1 MAARCCPSRGTLLH
15 QIWCDSRRCRTR
27 SGATGARPSH
37 KLWCDRRAPV
47 AQAVVRRA
55 RLYMAKSESPD
66 IEVGKMYFRYADHF
80 PGRIS
85 SMCMLSSVVKVIE
98 EKLTNRQ
105 LRMFKKDIFG
115 HFLECRSFPF
125 SGVILH
131 NLLLRQVAH
140 EEDSREDQLWFQIG
154 KHVIRLSI
162 VEWCL
167 VTGLSFGVDTNQKND
182 EMEQRLRNTYFGGVH
197 RNLSPESWCDRVP
210 VAPRFGATGAC
221 RTLLGATGACRTL
234 LGATGCLSH
243 QVLLRQAACRQIQI
257 LPSCSEN
264 NSYQLPVAAKL
275 GATGNRRTKQGATGA
290 RRTKPWCDRHPVAP
304 RFGRQVACRLMDSV
318 VLELCYDG
326 WWETLENSRME
337 YVNGKNRAFLVG
349 KNYLFDQLLAR
360 VYEVLQINPND
371 YSITMRTTL
380 RSSNTLYR
388 ICAMPM
394 DICDDEMVRV
404 VLHMAS
410 DVANFGCIPIFVTT
424 SPRVPSEG
432 IEPHVDTETS
442 FRANMSGPDNDEEVL
457 PRTISL
463 QQYYSPIH
471 DNYDN
476 IDDNGVTLQDVGATV
491 FPITT
496 SLEQRY
502 SPYHNNIFRDN
513 DDFHNETEG
522 DNHEDECEDNT
533 PVNNR
538 GNRPIPSMVRSRR
551 RIDPLTSVAPT
562 LPSNKVAPSFVS
574 SCDSDDISVG
584 KLFAE
589 KNEFIL
595 QLRKVAFRDKFDFK
609 IARSTTTRFE
619 AHCCSESCKWRIRA
633 TRCLNE
639 QNIPWVVK
647 RIDNVH
653 TCHNEVLVDGRH
665 QVRSQVVGHIIAE
678 KYIQDKRI
686 YTPNDIRA
694 DMQQEYG
701 VQLTYQQAYRAR
713 KVGLEIVR
721 GNPAESYNLLPKY
734 SHVLTTANEGTV
746 THLEQ
751 DGDGNFLYYFVALG
765 SSIKGFMQYIRPVI
779 AVDGTHLK
787 GLYRGSM
794 FVATCLDGNNQL
806 YPLAIGIMDSENND
820 AWEWFMMKLHGVI
833 GDRPE
838 LVIIFDRC
846 TAIRRAVLK
855 VFHNATHGVCFYH
868 VKGNIKSPFRM
879 SKALWDQFEPAF
891 INAAKTYGH
900 EEFKRQLEGLWMIH
914 SGAADYLEN
923 NVGTCN
929 WARSQFEGR
938 RYSILTTNI
947 AESVNAFMR
956 EPRKF
961 PVTHLVDHFRK
972 TLQQWFYDRK
982 IVAESMTTRLT
993 TWADEIVTERRTIA
1007 ERMIVRPV
1015 SPHRFQV
1022 IGGGL
1027 KEGLVDLQ
1035 KRTCSCRVFQLD
1047 QLVCAHAIAACLT
1060 HRVDFINLCSDF
1072 YTTESLAMAYAQ
1084 PVEPVGDV
1092 ADWEIPDEI
1101 QEMHVYP
1108 PVEAPPPGR
1117 RKELR
1122 IPSAG
1127 EDVDRRTV
1135 RCGRCHELGH
1145 NRKRCKNPI
1154 ASTRS

>member
-1 MAARCCPSRGTLLH
+1 
-15 QIWCDSRRCRTR
+15 
-27 SGATGARPSH
+27 
-37 KLWCDRRAPV
+37 
-47 AQAVVRRA
+47 
-55 RLYMAKSESPD
+55 
-66 IEVGKMYFRYADHF
+66 
-80 PGRIS
+80 
-85 SMCMLSSVVKVIE
+85 
-98 EKLTNRQ
+98 
-105 LRMFKKDIFG
+105 
-115 HFLECRSFPF
+115 
-125 SGVILH
+125 
-131 NLLLRQVAH
+131 
-140 EEDSREDQLWFQIG
+140 
-154 KHVIRLSI
+154 
-162 VEWCL
+162 
-167 VTGLSFGVDTNQKND
+167 
-182 EMEQRLRNTYFGGVH
+182 
-197 RNLSPESWCDRVP
+197 
-210 VAPRFGATGAC
+210 
-221 RTLLGATGACRTL
+221 
-234 LGATGCLSH
+234 
-243 QVLLRQAACRQIQI
+243 
-257 LPSCSEN
+257 
-264 NSYQLPVAAKL
+264 
-275 GATGNRRTKQGATGA
+275 
-290 RRTKPWCDRHPVAP
+290 
-304 RFGRQVACRLMDSV
+304 MDSV

-337 YVNGKNRAFLVG
+337 YVNGKNRAFFVE

-371 YSITMRTTL
+371 YSITMKTTL

-502 SPYHNNIFRDN
+502 SPYHNNVFRDN

-522 DNHEDECEDNT
+522 DNVCAEPSNTTRGGTRFNNDSDDGRAGPSNVPSFQHEDECEDNT
-533 PVNNR
+533 HVNNR

-562 LPSNKVAPSFVS
+562 LPSNMVTPSFVS

-633 TRCLNE
+633 TRCSNE

-653 TCHNEVLVDGRH
+653 TCHNEILVDGRH

-713 KVGLEIVR
+713 EVGLEIVR

-765 SSIKGFMQYIRPVI
+765 YSIKGFMQYIRPVI

-838 LVIIFDRC
+838 L
-846 TAIRRAVLK
+846 
-855 VFHNATHGVCFYH
+855 
-868 VKGNIKSPFRM
+868 
-879 SKALWDQFEPAF
+879 PAF
-891 INAAKTYGH
+891 INAAKAYGH

-1084 PVEPVGDV
+1084 LVEPVGDV
-1092 ADWEIPDEI
+1092 ADWKIPDEI

>member
-1 MAARCCPSRGTLLH
+1 
-15 QIWCDSRRCRTR
+15 
-27 SGATGARPSH
+27 
-37 KLWCDRRAPV
+37 
-47 AQAVVRRA
+47 
-55 RLYMAKSESPD
+55 
-66 IEVGKMYFRYADHF
+66 
-80 PGRIS
+80 
-85 SMCMLSSVVKVIE
+85 ML
-98 EKLTNRQ
+98 
-105 LRMFKKDIFG
+105 
-115 HFLECRSFPF
+115 
-125 SGVILH
+125 
-131 NLLLRQVAH
+131 
-140 EEDSREDQLWFQIG
+140 
-154 KHVIRLSI
+154 
-162 VEWCL
+162 
-167 VTGLSFGVDTNQKND
+167 
-182 EMEQRLRNTYFGGVH
+182 
-197 RNLSPESWCDRVP
+197 
-210 VAPRFGATGAC
+210 
-221 RTLLGATGACRTL
+221 
-234 LGATGCLSH
+234 
-243 QVLLRQAACRQIQI
+243 
-257 LPSCSEN
+257 
-264 NSYQLPVAAKL
+264 
-275 GATGNRRTKQGATGA
+275 
-290 RRTKPWCDRHPVAP
+290 
-304 RFGRQVACRLMDSV
+304 
-318 VLELCYDG
+318 
-326 WWETLENSRME
+326 
-337 YVNGKNRAFLVG
+337 
-349 KNYLFDQLLAR
+349 
-360 VYEVLQINPND
+360 
-371 YSITMRTTL
+371 
-380 RSSNTLYR
+380 
-388 ICAMPM
+388 M

-410 DVANFGCIPIFVTT
+410 DVANFGCIPIFLTT
-424 SPRVPSEG
+424 SSRVPSE
-432 IEPHVDTETS
+432 EPSNNTRWGTRFNNDGDDGGAGPLNVPS
-442 FRANMSGPDNDEEVL
+442 F
-457 PRTISL
+457 
-463 QQYYSPIH
+463 Q
-471 DNYDN
+471 
-476 IDDNGVTLQDVGATV
+476 
-491 FPITT
+491 
-496 SLEQRY
+496 
-502 SPYHNNIFRDN
+502 
-513 DDFHNETEG
+513 
-522 DNHEDECEDNT
+522 HEDECEDNT

-538 GNRPIPSMVRSRR
+538 GNKPIPSMVRSRR
-551 RIDPLTSVAPT
+551 RIHPLTSLAPT
-562 LPSNKVAPSFVS
+562 LPSNMVAPSFVS
-574 SCDSDDISVG
+574 SCDSDDISMG

-589 KNEFIL
+589 KNELIL

-609 IARSTTTRFE
+609 IARSTTTCFE

-633 TRCLNE
+633 TRSSNE
-639 QNIPWVVK
+639 QNVPWVVK

-653 TCHNEVLVDGRH
+653 TCHNEVLFDGRH
-665 QVRSQVVGHIIAE
+665 QVRSRVVGHIIAE

-713 KVGLEIVR
+713 EVGLEIVR

-734 SHVLTTANEGTV
+734 SHVLTTTNGGTI

-779 AVDGTHLK
+779 AVD
-787 GLYRGSM
+787 
-794 FVATCLDGNNQL
+794 
-806 YPLAIGIMDSENND
+806 AIRIMDSENND

-838 LVIIFDRC
+838 LVIISDRC

-868 VKGNIKSPFRM
+868 VKGNIKSQFRM
-879 SKALWDQFEPAF
+879 SKALWDEFEPAF
-891 INAAKTYGH
+891 INAAKAYGH

-947 AESVNAFMR
+947 AESVNDFMR

-1047 QLVCAHAIAACLT
+1047 QLVCAHDIAACLT

-1092 ADWEIPDEI
+1092 ADWEVPDEI
-1101 QEMHVYP
+1101 QEMQVYP
-1108 PVEAPPPGR
+1108 PVEAPPLGR

-1122 IPSAG
+1122 IPSVG

>member
-1 MAARCCPSRGTLLH
+1 
-15 QIWCDSRRCRTR
+15 
-27 SGATGARPSH
+27 
-37 KLWCDRRAPV
+37 
-47 AQAVVRRA
+47 
-55 RLYMAKSESPD
+55 
-66 IEVGKMYFRYADHF
+66 
-80 PGRIS
+80 
-85 SMCMLSSVVKVIE
+85 
-98 EKLTNRQ
+98 
-105 LRMFKKDIFG
+105 
-115 HFLECRSFPF
+115 
-125 SGVILH
+125 
-131 NLLLRQVAH
+131 
-140 EEDSREDQLWFQIG
+140 
-154 KHVIRLSI
+154 
-162 VEWCL
+162 
-167 VTGLSFGVDTNQKND
+167 
-182 EMEQRLRNTYFGGVH
+182 
-197 RNLSPESWCDRVP
+197 
-210 VAPRFGATGAC
+210 
-221 RTLLGATGACRTL
+221 
-234 LGATGCLSH
+234 
-243 QVLLRQAACRQIQI
+243 
-257 LPSCSEN
+257 
-264 NSYQLPVAAKL
+264 
-275 GATGNRRTKQGATGA
+275 
-290 RRTKPWCDRHPVAP
+290 
-304 RFGRQVACRLMDSV
+304 
-318 VLELCYDG
+318 
-326 WWETLENSRME
+326 
-337 YVNGKNRAFLVG
+337 
-349 KNYLFDQLLAR
+349 
-360 VYEVLQINPND
+360 
-371 YSITMRTTL
+371 
-380 RSSNTLYR
+380 
-388 ICAMPM
+388 M

-424 SPRVPSEG
+424 SPRVLSEG

-442 FRANMSGPDNDEEVL
+442 FRANMSGLDNDEEVL

-496 SLEQRY
+496 LLEQRY
-502 SPYHNNIFRDN
+502 SPYHNNNFRDN

-522 DNHEDECEDNT
+522 DNVCAEPSNNTRRGTRFNNDGDDGGAGPSNVPSFQHEDECEDNT
-533 PVNNR
+533 LVNNR

-551 RIDPLTSVAPT
+551 RIDPLTSLAPT
-562 LPSNKVAPSFVS
+562 LPSNMVAPSFVS
-574 SCDSDDISVG
+574 SCDSDDISVDDISVG

-589 KNEFIL
+589 KNELIL

-609 IARSTTTRFE
+609 IAWSTTTRFE

-633 TRCLNE
+633 TRSSNE
-639 QNIPWVVK
+639 QNVPWVVK

-653 TCHNEVLVDGRH
+653 TCHNEILVDGRH
-665 QVRSQVVGHIIAE
+665 QVRSWVVGHIIAE

-694 DMQQEYG
+694 YMQQEYG

-713 KVGLEIVR
+713 EVGLEIVR

-746 THLEQ
+746 THFEQ
-751 DGDGNFLYYFVALG
+751 DGDGNFLYYFVVLG

-838 LVIIFDRC
+838 LVIISDRC

-868 VKGNIKSPFRM
+868 VKGNIKSQFRM
-879 SKALWDQFEPAF
+879 SKALWDEFEPAF
-891 INAAKTYGH
+891 INAAKTYAH

-914 SGAADYLEN
+914 LGAADYLEN

-929 WARSQFEGR
+929 WVRSQFEGR
-938 RYSILTTNI
+938 RYSILTINI

-961 PVTHLVDHFRK
+961 PVTHLIDHFRK

-993 TWADEIVTERRTIA
+993 TWADEIVTKRRTIA

-1022 IGGGL
+1022 TGGGL
-1027 KEGLVDLQ
+1027 KGGLVDLQ

-1092 ADWEIPDEI
+1092 AD
-1101 QEMHVYP
+1101 
-1108 PVEAPPPGR
+1108 
-1117 RKELR
+1117 
-1122 IPSAG
+1122 
-1127 EDVDRRTV
+1127 
-1135 RCGRCHELGH
+1135 
-1145 NRKRCKNPI
+1145 
-1154 ASTRS
+1154 

>member
-1 MAARCCPSRGTLLH
+1 
-15 QIWCDSRRCRTR
+15 
-27 SGATGARPSH
+27 
-37 KLWCDRRAPV
+37 
-47 AQAVVRRA
+47 
-55 RLYMAKSESPD
+55 
-66 IEVGKMYFRYADHF
+66 
-80 PGRIS
+80 
-85 SMCMLSSVVKVIE
+85 
-98 EKLTNRQ
+98 
-105 LRMFKKDIFG
+105 
-115 HFLECRSFPF
+115 
-125 SGVILH
+125 
-131 NLLLRQVAH
+131 
-140 EEDSREDQLWFQIG
+140 
-154 KHVIRLSI
+154 
-162 VEWCL
+162 
-167 VTGLSFGVDTNQKND
+167 
-182 EMEQRLRNTYFGGVH
+182 
-197 RNLSPESWCDRVP
+197 
-210 VAPRFGATGAC
+210 
-221 RTLLGATGACRTL
+221 
-234 LGATGCLSH
+234 
-243 QVLLRQAACRQIQI
+243 
-257 LPSCSEN
+257 
-264 NSYQLPVAAKL
+264 
-275 GATGNRRTKQGATGA
+275 
-290 RRTKPWCDRHPVAP
+290 
-304 RFGRQVACRLMDSV
+304 
-318 VLELCYDG
+318 
-326 WWETLENSRME
+326 
-337 YVNGKNRAFLVG
+337 
-349 KNYLFDQLLAR
+349 
-360 VYEVLQINPND
+360 
-371 YSITMRTTL
+371 
-380 RSSNTLYR
+380 
-388 ICAMPM
+388 
-394 DICDDEMVRV
+394 MVRV

-442 FRANMSGPDNDEEVL
+442 FKANMSGPDNDEEVL

-476 IDDNGVTLQDVGATV
+476 IDDNGVTLEDVGATV

-502 SPYHNNIFRDN
+502 SSYHNNDFRDN
-513 DDFHNETEG
+513 DDFHHETEG
-522 DNHEDECEDNT
+522 DNVYAEPSNNTRGTHFNNDGDDGGAGPSNVPSFQHDDECEDNT

-538 GNRPIPSMVRSRR
+538 GNRPSPSMVRSRR
-551 RIDPLTSVAPT
+551 RIDPLTSLAPT
-562 LPSNKVAPSFVS
+562 LPSNMVAPSFVS

-619 AHCCSESCKWRIRA
+619 AHCCSESCKWPIRA
-633 TRCLNE
+633 TRCSNE
-639 QNIPWVVK
+639 QNVPWVVK

-665 QVRSQVVGHIIAE
+665 QVRSRVVGHIIAE

-713 KVGLEIVR
+713 GVGLEIVR
-721 GNPAESYNLLPKY
+721 GNPAELYNLLPKY

-751 DGDGNFLYYFVALG
+751 DGD
-765 SSIKGFMQYIRPVI
+765 
-779 AVDGTHLK
+779 DGTHLN

-838 LVIIFDRC
+838 LVIISDRC

-855 VFHNATHGVCFYH
+855 VFHNASHGVCFYH
-868 VKGNIKSPFRM
+868 VKA
-879 SKALWDQFEPAF
+879 KA
-891 INAAKTYGH
+891 YGH

-938 RYSILTTNI
+938 R
-947 AESVNAFMR
+947 
-956 EPRKF
+956 
-961 PVTHLVDHFRK
+961 
-972 TLQQWFYDRK
+972 K

-1022 IGGGL
+1022 VGGGL

-1035 KRTCSCRVFQLD
+1035 KRICSCRVFQLD

-1092 ADWEIPDEI
+1092 AD
-1101 QEMHVYP
+1101 
-1108 PVEAPPPGR
+1108 
-1117 RKELR
+1117 
-1122 IPSAG
+1122 
-1127 EDVDRRTV
+1127 
-1135 RCGRCHELGH
+1135 
-1145 NRKRCKNPI
+1145 
-1154 ASTRS
+1154 

>member
-1 MAARCCPSRGTLLH
+1 M
-15 QIWCDSRRCRTR
+15 
-27 SGATGARPSH
+27 
-37 KLWCDRRAPV
+37 
-47 AQAVVRRA
+47 
-55 RLYMAKSESPD
+55 
-66 IEVGKMYFRYADHF
+66 
-80 PGRIS
+80 
-85 SMCMLSSVVKVIE
+85 
-98 EKLTNRQ
+98 
-105 LRMFKKDIFG
+105 DIF
-115 HFLECRSFPF
+115 
-125 SGVILH
+125 
-131 NLLLRQVAH
+131 
-140 EEDSREDQLWFQIG
+140 
-154 KHVIRLSI
+154 
-162 VEWCL
+162 
-167 VTGLSFGVDTNQKND
+167 
-182 EMEQRLRNTYFGGVH
+182 
-197 RNLSPESWCDRVP
+197 
-210 VAPRFGATGAC
+210 
-221 RTLLGATGACRTL
+221 
-234 LGATGCLSH
+234 
-243 QVLLRQAACRQIQI
+243 
-257 LPSCSEN
+257 
-264 NSYQLPVAAKL
+264 
-275 GATGNRRTKQGATGA
+275 
-290 RRTKPWCDRHPVAP
+290 
-304 RFGRQVACRLMDSV
+304 
-318 VLELCYDG
+318 
-326 WWETLENSRME
+326 
-337 YVNGKNRAFLVG
+337 
-349 KNYLFDQLLAR
+349 
-360 VYEVLQINPND
+360 
-371 YSITMRTTL
+371 
-380 RSSNTLYR
+380 
-388 ICAMPM
+388 
-394 DICDDEMVRV
+394 DDEMVRV

-463 QQYYSPIH
+463 QQYYSLIH

-476 IDDNGVTLQDVGATV
+476 IDDNGVTLEDVGATV

-502 SPYHNNIFRDN
+502 SPYHNNDFRDN
-513 DDFHNETEG
+513 DDFHHETEG
-522 DNHEDECEDNT
+522 DNVCAEPSNNTRGTHFNNDGDDGGAGPSNVPSFQHDDECEGNT

-538 GNRPIPSMVRSRR
+538 GNRPSPSMVRSRR
-551 RIDPLTSVAPT
+551 YATGIRCSV
-562 LPSNKVAPSFVS
+562 
-574 SCDSDDISVG
+574 
-584 KLFAE
+584 
-589 KNEFIL
+589 
-595 QLRKVAFRDKFDFK
+595 
-609 IARSTTTRFE
+609 
-619 AHCCSESCKWRIRA
+619 
-633 TRCLNE
+633 
-639 QNIPWVVK
+639 NIPAG
-647 RIDNVH
+647 I
-653 TCHNEVLVDGRH
+653 
-665 QVRSQVVGHIIAE
+665 S
-678 KYIQDKRI
+678 
-686 YTPNDIRA
+686 
-694 DMQQEYG
+694 
-701 VQLTYQQAYRAR
+701 
-713 KVGLEIVR
+713 
-721 GNPAESYNLLPKY
+721 
-734 SHVLTTANEGTV
+734 ANEGTV

-751 DGDGNFLYYFVALG
+751 DGDDNFLYYFVALG
-765 SSIKGFMQYIRPVI
+765 SAIKGFMQYIRLVI

-820 AWEWFMMKLHGVI
+820 AWEWFMMKLYGVI

-838 LVIIFDRC
+838 LVIISDRC

-868 VKGNIKSPFRM
+868 VKGNIKSQFRM
-879 SKALWDQFEPAF
+879 SKALWDEFEPAF
-891 INAAKTYGH
+891 INAAKAYGH

-938 RYSILTTNI
+938 RYIILTTNI
-947 AESVNAFMR
+947 AESVNSFMR

-961 PVTHLVDHFRK
+961 LVTHLVDHFRK
-972 TLQQWFYDRK
+972 TMQQWFYDRK

-993 TWADEIVTERRTIA
+993 TWADEIVTERRTIV

-1035 KRTCSCRVFQLD
+1035 KRTCTCRVFQLD

-1084 PVEPVGDV
+1084 PVELVGDV
-1092 ADWEIPDEI
+1092 VDWEVLDEI
-1101 QEMHVYP
+1101 QEMQVYP

-1117 RKELR
+1117 RKELK

-1127 EDVDRRTV
+1127 EDVNRRTV

>member
-1 MAARCCPSRGTLLH
+1 M
-15 QIWCDSRRCRTR
+15 
-27 SGATGARPSH
+27 
-37 KLWCDRRAPV
+37 K
-47 AQAVVRRA
+47 
-55 RLYMAKSESPD
+55 
-66 IEVGKMYFRYADHF
+66 
-80 PGRIS
+80 
-85 SMCMLSSVVKVIE
+85 
-98 EKLTNRQ
+98 
-105 LRMFKKDIFG
+105 
-115 HFLECRSFPF
+115 
-125 SGVILH
+125 
-131 NLLLRQVAH
+131 
-140 EEDSREDQLWFQIG
+140 
-154 KHVIRLSI
+154 
-162 VEWCL
+162 
-167 VTGLSFGVDTNQKND
+167 
-182 EMEQRLRNTYFGGVH
+182 
-197 RNLSPESWCDRVP
+197 
-210 VAPRFGATGAC
+210 
-221 RTLLGATGACRTL
+221 
-234 LGATGCLSH
+234 
-243 QVLLRQAACRQIQI
+243 
-257 LPSCSEN
+257 
-264 NSYQLPVAAKL
+264 
-275 GATGNRRTKQGATGA
+275 
-290 RRTKPWCDRHPVAP
+290 
-304 RFGRQVACRLMDSV
+304 
-318 VLELCYDG
+318 
-326 WWETLENSRME
+326 
-337 YVNGKNRAFLVG
+337 
-349 KNYLFDQLLAR
+349 
-360 VYEVLQINPND
+360 
-371 YSITMRTTL
+371 TTL

-410 DVANFGCIPIFVTT
+410 DVANVGCIPIFVTT

-496 SLEQRY
+496 SLEQQY
-502 SPYHNNIFRDN
+502 SPYHNNDFRDN
-513 DDFHNETEG
+513 DDFNNEIEG
-522 DNHEDECEDNT
+522 DNVCAEPSNNTRRGTRFNNDGDDGGASPSNVPSFQHNDECEDNT
-533 PVNNR
+533 LVNNR

-551 RIDPLTSVAPT
+551 RIDPLTSLAPT
-562 LPSNKVAPSFVS
+562 LPSNMVAPSFVS

-589 KNEFIL
+589 KNELIL

-633 TRCLNE
+633 TRSSNE
-639 QNIPWVVK
+639 QHVPWVVK

-665 QVRSQVVGHIIAE
+665 QVRSRVVGHIIAE

-694 DMQQEYG
+694 YMQQEYG

-713 KVGLEIVR
+713 EVGLEIVR

-751 DGDGNFLYYFVALG
+751 DGD
-765 SSIKGFMQYIRPVI
+765 
-779 AVDGTHLK
+779 
-787 GLYRGSM
+787 
-794 FVATCLDGNNQL
+794 
-806 YPLAIGIMDSENND
+806 ENND

-838 LVIIFDRC
+838 LVIISDRC
-846 TAIRRAVLK
+846 TAIRRAVLRDK
-855 VFHNATHGVCFYH
+855 
-868 VKGNIKSPFRM
+868 
-879 SKALWDQFEPAF
+879 FEPAF
-891 INAAKTYGH
+891 INGAKAYSH
-900 EEFKRQLEGLWMIH
+900 KEFKRQFEGLWMIH

-938 RYSILTTNI
+938 RYIILTTNI
-947 AESVNAFMR
+947 AESVNAFIR

-961 PVTHLVDHFRK
+961 PVTHLVHHFRK

-993 TWADEIVTERRTIA
+993 TWADEIVTERRTIT
-1007 ERMIVRPV
+1007 ERMIVRLV

-1084 PVEPVGDV
+1084 PVELVGDV
-1092 ADWEIPDEI
+1092 ADWEVPDEI
-1101 QEMHVYP
+1101 QEMQVYP
-1108 PVEAPPPGR
+1108 PVEAPPLGR

-1122 IPSAG
+1122 IPSVG

-1135 RCGRCHELGH
+1135 RCGQCHELGH

>member
-1 MAARCCPSRGTLLH
+1 
-15 QIWCDSRRCRTR
+15 
-27 SGATGARPSH
+27 
-37 KLWCDRRAPV
+37 
-47 AQAVVRRA
+47 
-55 RLYMAKSESPD
+55 
-66 IEVGKMYFRYADHF
+66 
-80 PGRIS
+80 
-85 SMCMLSSVVKVIE
+85 
-98 EKLTNRQ
+98 
-105 LRMFKKDIFG
+105 
-115 HFLECRSFPF
+115 
-125 SGVILH
+125 
-131 NLLLRQVAH
+131 
-140 EEDSREDQLWFQIG
+140 
-154 KHVIRLSI
+154 
-162 VEWCL
+162 
-167 VTGLSFGVDTNQKND
+167 
-182 EMEQRLRNTYFGGVH
+182 
-197 RNLSPESWCDRVP
+197 
-210 VAPRFGATGAC
+210 
-221 RTLLGATGACRTL
+221 
-234 LGATGCLSH
+234 
-243 QVLLRQAACRQIQI
+243 
-257 LPSCSEN
+257 
-264 NSYQLPVAAKL
+264 
-275 GATGNRRTKQGATGA
+275 
-290 RRTKPWCDRHPVAP
+290 
-304 RFGRQVACRLMDSV
+304 
-318 VLELCYDG
+318 
-326 WWETLENSRME
+326 
-337 YVNGKNRAFLVG
+337 
-349 KNYLFDQLLAR
+349 
-360 VYEVLQINPND
+360 
-371 YSITMRTTL
+371 
-380 RSSNTLYR
+380 
-388 ICAMPM
+388 M

-496 SLEQRY
+496 SLEQQY
-502 SPYHNNIFRDN
+502 SPYHNNDFRDN

-522 DNHEDECEDNT
+522 DNVCAEPSNNTRRGTRFNNDGDDGGAGPSNVPSFQDEDECEDNT

-538 GNRPIPSMVRSRR
+538 GNRPIPSMVQSRR
-551 RIDPLTSVAPT
+551 RIDPLTSLAPT
-562 LPSNKVAPSFVS
+562 LPSNMVTPSFVS

-589 KNEFIL
+589 KNELIL

-633 TRCLNE
+633 TRSSNE
-639 QNIPWVVK
+639 QHVPWVVK

-665 QVRSQVVGHIIAE
+665 Q
-678 KYIQDKRI
+678 
-686 YTPNDIRA
+686 
-694 DMQQEYG
+694 
-701 VQLTYQQAYRAR
+701 AYRAR
-713 KVGLEIVR
+713 EVGLEIVR

-806 YPLAIGIMDSENND
+806 
-820 AWEWFMMKLHGVI
+820 
-833 GDRPE
+833 PE
-838 LVIIFDRC
+838 LVIISDRC

-868 VKGNIKSPFRM
+868 VKGNIKSQFRL
-879 SKALWDQFEPAF
+879 SKALWDEFEPAF
-891 INAAKTYGH
+891 INAAKAYGH

-914 SGAADYLEN
+914 S
-923 NVGTCN
+923 
-929 WARSQFEGR
+929 
-938 RYSILTTNI
+938 
-947 AESVNAFMR
+947 
-956 EPRKF
+956 
-961 PVTHLVDHFRK
+961 
-972 TLQQWFYDRK
+972 
-982 IVAESMTTRLT
+982 
-993 TWADEIVTERRTIA
+993 ADEIVTERRTIA

-1092 ADWEIPDEI
+1092 ADWEVPDEI
-1101 QEMHVYP
+1101 QELQVYP

-1117 RKELR
+1117 RKERR

>member
-1 MAARCCPSRGTLLH
+1 M
-15 QIWCDSRRCRTR
+15 QQQR
-27 SGATGARPSH
+27 S
-37 KLWCDRRAPV
+37 
-47 AQAVVRRA
+47 
-55 RLYMAKSESPD
+55 
-66 IEVGKMYFRYADHF
+66 
-80 PGRIS
+80 
-85 SMCMLSSVVKVIE
+85 
-98 EKLTNRQ
+98 Q
-105 LRMFKKDIFG
+105 L
-115 HFLECRSFPF
+115 
-125 SGVILH
+125 
-131 NLLLRQVAH
+131 Q
-140 EEDSREDQLWFQIG
+140 
-154 KHVIRLSI
+154 
-162 VEWCL
+162 
-167 VTGLSFGVDTNQKND
+167 
-182 EMEQRLRNTYFGGVH
+182 
-197 RNLSPESWCDRVP
+197 
-210 VAPRFGATGAC
+210 
-221 RTLLGATGACRTL
+221 
-234 LGATGCLSH
+234 
-243 QVLLRQAACRQIQI
+243 
-257 LPSCSEN
+257 
-264 NSYQLPVAAKL
+264 
-275 GATGNRRTKQGATGA
+275 
-290 RRTKPWCDRHPVAP
+290 RHPKPAAP
-304 RFGRQVACRLMDSV
+304 ATHVNQQQTITNSTPSLMDSV

-326 WWETLENSRME
+326 WWETLEDGRME

-349 KNYLFDQLLAR
+349 KNCLFDQLLAR
-360 VYEVLQINPND
+360 VYEVLQINPNE
-371 YSITMRTTL
+371 YSITMKTTL

-388 ICAMPM
+388 ICALPM
-394 DICDDEMVRV
+394 DIFDDEMVRV
-404 VLHMAS
+404 VLHIAS

-424 SPRVPSEG
+424 LPQVSSEC
-432 IEPHVDTETS
+432 IEPHVDTET
-442 FRANMSGPDNDEEVL
+442 FVRANMSGPDNDEEVL

-502 SPYHNNIFRDN
+502 SPYHNNDFRDN
-513 DDFHNETEG
+513 DDFHHETEG
-522 DNHEDECEDNT
+522 DNVCAEPYNNTRRGTCFNNDGDDGGAGVGPSNVPSFQHEDECEDNT

-551 RIDPLTSVAPT
+551 RIDPLTSLAPT
-562 LPSNKVAPSFVS
+562 LPSNMVAPSFVS

-633 TRCLNE
+633 TRSSNE
-639 QNIPWVVK
+639 QHVPWVVK

-665 QVRSQVVGHIIAE
+665 QVRSRVVGHIIAE

-694 DMQQEYG
+694 YMQQEYG

-713 KVGLEIVR
+713 EVGLEIVR

-806 YPLAIGIMDSENND
+806 YLLAIGIMDSENND

-833 GDRPE
+833 GDRSK
-838 LVIIFDRC
+838 LVIISNRC

-868 VKGNIKSPFRM
+868 VKA
-879 SKALWDQFEPAF
+879 KA
-891 INAAKTYGH
+891 YGH

-938 RYSILTTNI
+938 WYNILTTNI
-947 AESVNAFMR
+947 TESVNSFMR
-956 EPRKF
+956 EPQKF

-972 TLQQWFYDRK
+972 T
-982 IVAESMTTRLT
+982 M
-993 TWADEIVTERRTIA
+993 
-1007 ERMIVRPV
+1007 
-1015 SPHRFQV
+1015 
-1022 IGGGL
+1022 
-1027 KEGLVDLQ
+1027 
-1035 KRTCSCRVFQLD
+1035 
-1047 QLVCAHAIAACLT
+1047 
-1060 HRVDFINLCSDF
+1060 
-1072 YTTESLAMAYAQ
+1072 
-1084 PVEPVGDV
+1084 
-1092 ADWEIPDEI
+1092 
-1101 QEMHVYP
+1101 
-1108 PVEAPPPGR
+1108 
-1117 RKELR
+1117 
-1122 IPSAG
+1122 
-1127 EDVDRRTV
+1127 
-1135 RCGRCHELGH
+1135 
-1145 NRKRCKNPI
+1145 
-1154 ASTRS
+1154 

>member
-1 MAARCCPSRGTLLH
+1 
-15 QIWCDSRRCRTR
+15 
-27 SGATGARPSH
+27 
-37 KLWCDRRAPV
+37 
-47 AQAVVRRA
+47 
-55 RLYMAKSESPD
+55 
-66 IEVGKMYFRYADHF
+66 
-80 PGRIS
+80 
-85 SMCMLSSVVKVIE
+85 
-98 EKLTNRQ
+98 
-105 LRMFKKDIFG
+105 
-115 HFLECRSFPF
+115 
-125 SGVILH
+125 
-131 NLLLRQVAH
+131 
-140 EEDSREDQLWFQIG
+140 
-154 KHVIRLSI
+154 
-162 VEWCL
+162 
-167 VTGLSFGVDTNQKND
+167 
-182 EMEQRLRNTYFGGVH
+182 
-197 RNLSPESWCDRVP
+197 
-210 VAPRFGATGAC
+210 
-221 RTLLGATGACRTL
+221 
-234 LGATGCLSH
+234 
-243 QVLLRQAACRQIQI
+243 
-257 LPSCSEN
+257 
-264 NSYQLPVAAKL
+264 
-275 GATGNRRTKQGATGA
+275 
-290 RRTKPWCDRHPVAP
+290 
-304 RFGRQVACRLMDSV
+304 
-318 VLELCYDG
+318 
-326 WWETLENSRME
+326 
-337 YVNGKNRAFLVG
+337 
-349 KNYLFDQLLAR
+349 
-360 VYEVLQINPND
+360 
-371 YSITMRTTL
+371 
-380 RSSNTLYR
+380 
-388 ICAMPM
+388 M

-404 VLHMAS
+404 MLHMAS

-424 SPRVPSEG
+424 SPRVLSEG

-463 QQYYSPIH
+463 QQYYFPIH

-496 SLEQRY
+496 SLEQQY
-502 SPYHNNIFRDN
+502 SPYHNNDFRDN
-513 DDFHNETEG
+513 DDFHNKTEG
-522 DNHEDECEDNT
+522 DNVYAEPSKNTRGGTRFNNNGDDGGAGPSNVPSFQHEDEY
-533 PVNNR
+533 
-538 GNRPIPSMVRSRR
+538 
-551 RIDPLTSVAPT
+551 
-562 LPSNKVAPSFVS
+562 
-574 SCDSDDISVG
+574 DISVG

-633 TRCLNE
+633 TRCSNE
-639 QNIPWVVK
+639 QNVPWVVK

-665 QVRSQVVGHIIAE
+665 QVRSRVVGHIIAE

-713 KVGLEIVR
+713 EVGLEIVR
-721 GNPAESYNLLPKY
+721 GNHAESYNLLPKY

-751 DGDGNFLYYFVALG
+751 DRDGNFLYYFVALG
-765 SSIKGFMQYIRPVI
+765 STIKGFMQYIRPVI
-779 AVDGTHLK
+779 TVDGTHLK

-820 AWEWFMMKLHGVI
+820 AWEWLMMKLHGVI

-838 LVIIFDRC
+838 LVIISYRC

-868 VKGNIKSPFRM
+868 VKGNIKSQFRM

-891 INAAKTYGH
+891 INAAKAYGH

-929 WARSQFEGR
+929 WTRSQFEGR

-947 AESVNAFMR
+947 AESVNTFMR

-982 IVAESMTTRLT
+982 IMAESMTTRLT
-993 TWADEIVTERRTIA
+993 TWADEIVTERITIA

-1022 IGGGL
+1022 ISGGL

-1084 PVEPVGDV
+1084 PVELVGDV
-1092 ADWEIPDEI
+1092 ADWEVPDEI
-1101 QEMHVYP
+1101 QEMQVYP

-1154 ASTRS
+1154 ALTRS

>member
-1 MAARCCPSRGTLLH
+1 MILGKERTTLEEY
-15 QIWCDSRRCRTR
+15 
-27 SGATGARPSH
+27 GVGPEAN
-37 KLWCDRRAPV
+37 V
-47 AQAVVRRA
+47 AV
-55 RLYMAKSESPD
+55 
-66 IEVGKMYFRYADHF
+66 
-80 PGRIS
+80 
-85 SMCMLSSVVKVIE
+85 
-98 EKLTNRQ
+98 
-105 LRMFKKDIFG
+105 
-115 HFLECRSFPF
+115 
-125 SGVILH
+125 
-131 NLLLRQVAH
+131 
-140 EEDSREDQLWFQIG
+140 
-154 KHVIRLSI
+154 
-162 VEWCL
+162 
-167 VTGLSFGVDTNQKND
+167 
-182 EMEQRLRNTYFGGVH
+182 
-197 RNLSPESWCDRVP
+197 
-210 VAPRFGATGAC
+210 
-221 RTLLGATGACRTL
+221 
-234 LGATGCLSH
+234 
-243 QVLLRQAACRQIQI
+243 
-257 LPSCSEN
+257 
-264 NSYQLPVAAKL
+264 KL
-275 GATGNRRTKQGATGA
+275 GATGRLSHLAWSDRAPVAPCLERQAPCRTTPQ
-290 RRTKPWCDRHPVAP
+290 CDRHPVAP
-304 RFGRQVACRLMDSV
+304 NLGATGILRTKIRATGLMDSV

-326 WWETLENSRME
+326 WWETLENGRME
-337 YVNGKNRAFLVG
+337 YVNGKNPAFLVG

-371 YSITMRTTL
+371 YSITMKTIL

-410 DVANFGCIPIFVTT
+410 DVANVGCIPIFVTT

-442 FRANMSGPDNDEEVL
+442 FRANMSSPDNDEEVL

-502 SPYHNNIFRDN
+502 SPYHNNDFRDN
-513 DDFHNETEG
+513 DDFNYETEG
-522 DNHEDECEDNT
+522 DNVCAEPSNNTRRGTRFNNDGDDGGAGPSNVPSFQHEDECEDNT

-551 RIDPLTSVAPT
+551 RIDPLTSLAPT
-562 LPSNKVAPSFVS
+562 LPSNMVAPSFVS

-589 KNEFIL
+589 KNELIL

-633 TRCLNE
+633 TRSSNE
-639 QNIPWVVK
+639 QNVPWVVK

-665 QVRSQVVGHIIAE
+665 QVRSRVVGHIIAE

-713 KVGLEIVR
+713 EVGLEIVR
-721 GNPAESYNLLPKY
+721 GNPTESYNMLPKY
-734 SHVLTTANEGTV
+734 SHILTTANEGTV

-838 LVIIFDRC
+838 LVIISDRC

-868 VKGNIKSPFRM
+868 VKGNIKSQFRM

-891 INAAKTYGH
+891 INAAKAYGR

-914 SGAADYLEN
+914 S
-923 NVGTCN
+923 
-929 WARSQFEGR
+929 
-938 RYSILTTNI
+938 
-947 AESVNAFMR
+947 
-956 EPRKF
+956 
-961 PVTHLVDHFRK
+961 
-972 TLQQWFYDRK
+972 
-982 IVAESMTTRLT
+982 
-993 TWADEIVTERRTIA
+993 ADEIVTERRTIA
-1007 ERMIVRPV
+1007 ERMIVRSV

-1084 PVEPVGDV
+1084 SVELVGDV

-1101 QEMHVYP
+1101 QEMQVYP

-1145 NRKRCKNPI
+1145 NRKRCKNLI

>member
-1 MAARCCPSRGTLLH
+1 MK
-15 QIWCDSRRCRTR
+15 I
-27 SGATGARPSH
+27 
-37 KLWCDRRAPV
+37 
-47 AQAVVRRA
+47 
-55 RLYMAKSESPD
+55 
-66 IEVGKMYFRYADHF
+66 
-80 PGRIS
+80 
-85 SMCMLSSVVKVIE
+85 
-98 EKLTNRQ
+98 
-105 LRMFKKDIFG
+105 
-115 HFLECRSFPF
+115 
-125 SGVILH
+125 
-131 NLLLRQVAH
+131 
-140 EEDSREDQLWFQIG
+140 
-154 KHVIRLSI
+154 
-162 VEWCL
+162 
-167 VTGLSFGVDTNQKND
+167 
-182 EMEQRLRNTYFGGVH
+182 
-197 RNLSPESWCDRVP
+197 
-210 VAPRFGATGAC
+210 
-221 RTLLGATGACRTL
+221 
-234 LGATGCLSH
+234 
-243 QVLLRQAACRQIQI
+243 
-257 LPSCSEN
+257 
-264 NSYQLPVAAKL
+264 
-275 GATGNRRTKQGATGA
+275 
-290 RRTKPWCDRHPVAP
+290 
-304 RFGRQVACRLMDSV
+304 
-318 VLELCYDG
+318 
-326 WWETLENSRME
+326 
-337 YVNGKNRAFLVG
+337 
-349 KNYLFDQLLAR
+349 
-360 VYEVLQINPND
+360 
-371 YSITMRTTL
+371 TL

-388 ICAMPM
+388 ICALPM
-394 DICDDEMVRV
+394 DIFDDEMVRV

-424 SPRVPSEG
+424 SPRVSSEG

-442 FRANMSGPDNDEEVL
+442 FRTNMSGPDNDEEVL

-476 IDDNGVTLQDVGATV
+476 IDDNGVTLEYVGATV

-502 SPYHNNIFRDN
+502 SPYHNNDFRDN
-513 DDFHNETEG
+513 DDFHHETEG
-522 DNHEDECEDNT
+522 DNVCAEPSNNTRGTHFNNDGDDGGAGLSNVPSFQHDDECENNT

-538 GNRPIPSMVRSRR
+538 GNRPSPSMVRSRR
-551 RIDPLTSVAPT
+551 RIDALTSLAPT
-562 LPSNKVAPSFVS
+562 LPSNMVAPSFVS

-595 QLRKVAFRDKFDFK
+595 QLRKVAFRDKFDFN

-633 TRCLNE
+633 TRCSNE
-639 QNIPWVVK
+639 QNVPWVVK

-665 QVRSQVVGHIIAE
+665 QVRSRIVGHIIAE

-713 KVGLEIVR
+713 EVGLEIVR

-751 DGDGNFLYYFVALG
+751 DGDGNFLYYFISLG

-820 AWEWFMMKLHGVI
+820 AWEWFMMKLHRVI

-838 LVIIFDRC
+838 L
-846 TAIRRAVLK
+846 
-855 VFHNATHGVCFYH
+855 
-868 VKGNIKSPFRM
+868 FRM

-891 INAAKTYGH
+891 INAAKAYGH

-947 AESVNAFMR
+947 AESVNSFMR
-956 EPRKF
+956 EPQKF
-961 PVTHLVDHFRK
+961 PVTHLIDHFRK
-972 TLQQWFYDRK
+972 TMQQWFYDRK

-1022 IGGGL
+1022 VGGGL

-1035 KRTCSCRVFQLD
+1035 QRTCTCRVFQLD

-1101 QEMHVYP
+1101 QEMQVYP

-1117 RKELR
+1117 RKELI

-1127 EDVDRRTV
+1127 EDVNRRTV

>member
-1 MAARCCPSRGTLLH
+1 MSYFLNN
-15 QIWCDSRRCRTR
+15 W
-27 SGATGARPSH
+27 
-37 KLWCDRRAPV
+37 
-47 AQAVVRRA
+47 
-55 RLYMAKSESPD
+55 AKS
-66 IEVGKMYFRYADHF
+66 G
-80 PGRIS
+80 
-85 SMCMLSSVVKVIE
+85 
-98 EKLTNRQ
+98 
-105 LRMFKKDIFG
+105 
-115 HFLECRSFPF
+115 
-125 SGVILH
+125 SG
-131 NLLLRQVAH
+131 
-140 EEDSREDQLWFQIG
+140 
-154 KHVIRLSI
+154 
-162 VEWCL
+162 
-167 VTGLSFGVDTNQKND
+167 
-182 EMEQRLRNTYFGGVH
+182 
-197 RNLSPESWCDRVP
+197 DR
-210 VAPRFGATGAC
+210 
-221 RTLLGATGACRTL
+221 
-234 LGATGCLSH
+234 
-243 QVLLRQAACRQIQI
+243 
-257 LPSCSEN
+257 
-264 NSYQLPVAAKL
+264 LPVAAKL
-275 GATGNRRTKQGATGA
+275 GATGNLSHQARCDRCPSHQILVRQAPVAPSKVRQAPIAPNLGATGA
-290 RRTKPWCDRHPVAP
+290 HRTKPWCDRHPVAP
-304 RFGRQVACRLMDSV
+304 RFGRQVACLMDSV

-337 YVNGKNRAFLVG
+337 YVNGKNRAFFVG

-371 YSITMRTTL
+371 YSITMKTTL

-410 DVANFGCIPIFVTT
+410 DIANFGCIPIFVTT

-432 IEPHVDTETS
+432 IESHVDTETS

-463 QQYYSPIH
+463 QQDYSPIH

-502 SPYHNNIFRDN
+502 SPYHNNVFRDN

-522 DNHEDECEDNT
+522 DNVCAEPSNTTRGGTRFNNDGDDGGAGPSNVPSFQHEDECEDNT

-551 RIDPLTSVAPT
+551 RIDPLTNVAPT
-562 LPSNKVAPSFVS
+562 LPSNMVAPSFVS

-713 KVGLEIVR
+713 EVGLEIVR

-806 YPLAIGIMDSENND
+806 P
-820 AWEWFMMKLHGVI
+820 K
-833 GDRPE
+833 
-838 LVIIFDRC
+838 LVIISDRC

-868 VKGNIKSPFRM
+868 VKGNIKSQFRM

-891 INAAKTYGH
+891 INAAKAYGH

-929 WARSQFEGR
+929 WARLQFEGR

-1092 ADWEIPDEI
+1092 ADWEILDEI
-1101 QEMHVYP
+1101 QKMHVYP
-1108 PVEAPPPGR
+1108 PVEAPLPGR

>member
-1 MAARCCPSRGTLLH
+1 MT
-15 QIWCDSRRCRTR
+15 
-27 SGATGARPSH
+27 
-37 KLWCDRRAPV
+37 
-47 AQAVVRRA
+47 
-55 RLYMAKSESPD
+55 ESYGNAS
-66 IEVGKMYFRYADHF
+66 V
-80 PGRIS
+80 S
-85 SMCMLSSVVKVIE
+85 SSSSLSSNFPDAEDDHTIASILASEENAKAEGQLGKRLSHLDSIPHTPRINGEIPDVNDASFDHERLSERLTTYGLAELQIE
-98 EKLTNRQ
+98 GDGNCQFRAL
-105 LRMFKKDIFG
+105 
-115 HFLECRSFPF
+115 
-125 SGVILH
+125 
-131 NLLLRQVAH
+131 A
-140 EEDSREDQLWFQIG
+140 DQLFRNPDYH
-154 KHVIRLSI
+154 KHVRKEI
-162 VEWCL
+162 
-167 VTGLSFGVDTNQKND
+167 FK
-182 EMEQRLRNTYFGGVH
+182 
-197 RNLSPESWCDRVP
+197 
-210 VAPRFGATGAC
+210 
-221 RTLLGATGACRTL
+221 
-234 LGATGCLSH
+234 
-243 QVLLRQAACRQIQI
+243 QAACR
-257 LPSCSEN
+257 S
-264 NSYQLPVAAKL
+264 K
-275 GATGNRRTKQGATGA
+275 T
-290 RRTKPWCDRHPVAP
+290 WCDRQPVAP
-304 RFGRQVACRLMDSV
+304 SKVRQAPVAPNLGLMDSV

-337 YVNGKNRAFLVG
+337 YVN
-349 KNYLFDQLLAR
+349 
-360 VYEVLQINPND
+360 
-371 YSITMRTTL
+371 
-380 RSSNTLYR
+380 
-388 ICAMPM
+388 

-502 SPYHNNIFRDN
+502 SPYHNNVFRDN

-562 LPSNKVAPSFVS
+562 LPSNMVAPSFVS
-574 SCDSDDISVG
+574 SCDSNDISVG

-619 AHCCSESCKWRIRA
+619 AHCCSDSCKWRIRA

-639 QNIPWVVK
+639 QNILWVVK

-713 KVGLEIVR
+713 EVGLEIVR

-751 DGDGNFLYYFVALG
+751 DGNGNFLYYFIALG

-779 AVDGTHLK
+779 AVDGTHPK

-838 LVIIFDRC
+838 LVIISDRC

-868 VKGNIKSPFRM
+868 VKGNIKSQFRM

-891 INAAKTYGH
+891 INAAKAYGH

-1007 ERMIVRPV
+1007 ERMIVWPV

-1022 IGGGL
+1022 IG
-1027 KEGLVDLQ
+1027 
-1035 KRTCSCRVFQLD
+1035 
-1047 QLVCAHAIAACLT
+1047 
-1060 HRVDFINLCSDF
+1060 
-1072 YTTESLAMAYAQ
+1072 ESLEMAYAQ

>member
-1 MAARCCPSRGTLLH
+1 M
-15 QIWCDSRRCRTR
+15 
-27 SGATGARPSH
+27 
-37 KLWCDRRAPV
+37 
-47 AQAVVRRA
+47 
-55 RLYMAKSESPD
+55 
-66 IEVGKMYFRYADHF
+66 
-80 PGRIS
+80 
-85 SMCMLSSVVKVIE
+85 
-98 EKLTNRQ
+98 
-105 LRMFKKDIFG
+105 DIF
-115 HFLECRSFPF
+115 
-125 SGVILH
+125 
-131 NLLLRQVAH
+131 
-140 EEDSREDQLWFQIG
+140 
-154 KHVIRLSI
+154 
-162 VEWCL
+162 
-167 VTGLSFGVDTNQKND
+167 
-182 EMEQRLRNTYFGGVH
+182 
-197 RNLSPESWCDRVP
+197 
-210 VAPRFGATGAC
+210 
-221 RTLLGATGACRTL
+221 
-234 LGATGCLSH
+234 
-243 QVLLRQAACRQIQI
+243 
-257 LPSCSEN
+257 
-264 NSYQLPVAAKL
+264 
-275 GATGNRRTKQGATGA
+275 
-290 RRTKPWCDRHPVAP
+290 
-304 RFGRQVACRLMDSV
+304 
-318 VLELCYDG
+318 
-326 WWETLENSRME
+326 
-337 YVNGKNRAFLVG
+337 
-349 KNYLFDQLLAR
+349 
-360 VYEVLQINPND
+360 
-371 YSITMRTTL
+371 
-380 RSSNTLYR
+380 
-388 ICAMPM
+388 
-394 DICDDEMVRV
+394 DDEMVRV

-424 SPRVPSEG
+424 SPRVSSEG

-442 FRANMSGPDNDEEVL
+442 FRANMFGPDNDKEVL
-457 PRTISL
+457 PRTILL

-476 IDDNGVTLQDVGATV
+476 IDDNGVTLEDVGATV

-502 SPYHNNIFRDN
+502 SPYHNNDFRDN
-513 DDFHNETEG
+513 DDFHHETKG
-522 DNHEDECEDNT
+522 DNVCAESSNNTRGTHFNNDGDNGGAGPSNVPSFQHDDECEDNT

-538 GNRPIPSMVRSRR
+538 GNRPSPSMVRSR
-551 RIDPLTSVAPT
+551 
-562 LPSNKVAPSFVS
+562 

-609 IARSTTTRFE
+609 IVWSTTTLFE

-633 TRCLNE
+633 TRCSNELNV
-639 QNIPWVVK
+639 PWVVK

-653 TCHNEVLVDGRH
+653 TCHNE
-665 QVRSQVVGHIIAE
+665 
-678 KYIQDKRI
+678 
-686 YTPNDIRA
+686 
-694 DMQQEYG
+694 
-701 VQLTYQQAYRAR
+701 AYRAR
-713 KVGLEIVR
+713 EVGLEIVR

-838 LVIIFDRC
+838 LVIISDRC

-855 VFHNATHGVCFYH
+855 VFHNASHGVCFYH
-868 VKGNIKSPFRM
+868 VKGNIKSQFRM

-891 INAAKTYGH
+891 INAAKAYGH
-900 EEFKRQLEGLWMIH
+900 EEFKRQLEGLWMIYP
-914 SGAADYLEN
+914 GAADYLEN

-947 AESVNAFMR
+947 AESVNSFMR

-972 TLQQWFYDRK
+972 TMQQWFYDRK

-993 TWADEIVTERRTIA
+993 TWADEIVTERRTLA

-1022 IGGGL
+1022 VGGGL

-1092 ADWEIPDEI
+1092 ADWEVPDEV
-1101 QEMHVYP
+1101 QEMQVYP

-1117 RKELR
+1117 HKELR